1 MAKIGIRHP
10 VFSPI
15 LSITQGDI
23 PTYGTGI
30 ILGRMTKADEALN
43 YAEGS
48 LYADDVMAEYASLLT
63 GGTITV
69 GVDELT
75 IAKRATL
82 FGHSTSTVDEV
93 TTLFAAA
100 DDKPKPG
107 GFGFIKTLV
116 IDGVK
121 KYKAR
126 WYYKVVFRE
135 SQESTN
141 TANDS
146 ITFTDTEIVGT
157 ILPVF
162 NSDYG
167 DAVYEDTI
175 FDTEAAAKTYID
187 TMANLP
193 QNASI
198 RSIRPNNRTVVLDNG
213 NSVTVTDKT
222 DSANT
227 TGSSDKTE
235 TTEETTAT
243 PNIIGGGT
251 KSGK

>member
-15 LSITQGDI
+15 TTETQGDT

-30 ILGRMTKADEALN
+30 ILGKMTRADENLN

-48 LYADDVMAEYASLLT
+48 LYADDVMAEYASILT

-75 IAKRATL
+75 LAKRATL
-82 FGHSTSTVDEV
+82 FGHSTSTTGQV

-100 DDKPKPG
+100 DDKSKPG
-107 GFGFIKTLV
+107 GFGFVKTLV

-121 KYKAR
+121 MYKAR

-135 SQESTN
+135 SQESSN

-157 ILPVF
+157 IIPVF

-167 DAVYEDTI
+167 DAVYEDTV
-175 FDTEAAAKTYID
+175 FDTESAAKAYID
-187 TMANLP
+187 DMANLP

-198 RSIRPNNRTVVLDNG
+198 RSIRPNTRTVVLENG
-213 NSVTVTDKT
+213 DSVTVTDKT
-222 DSANT
+222 DSTA
-227 TGSSDKTE
+227 DKTE

>member
-15 LSITQGDI
+15 TAENQGDS

-30 ILGRMTKADEALN
+30 ILGKMTRADENLN
-43 YAEGS
+43 YAEGT
-48 LYADDVMAEYASLLT
+48 LYADDVIAEYASILT

-75 IAKRATL
+75 LAKRATL
-82 FGHSTSTVDEV
+82 FGHSTSTTGNV

-100 DDKPKPG
+100 DDKSKPG

-135 SQESTN
+135 SQESSN
-141 TANDS
+141 TANES
-146 ITFTDTEIVGT
+146 ISFTDTEIVGT

-175 FDTEAAAKTYID
+175 YESESDAKTYID

-193 QNASI
+193 ANASV
-198 RSIRPNNRTVVLDNG
+198 RSVRPSTRTVVLENG
-213 NSVTVTDKT
+213 DSVTTTDKEDEST
-222 DSANT
+222 DKA
-227 TGSSDKTE
+227 E
-235 TTEETTAT
+235 TTEETAAT
-243 PNIIGGGT
+243 PKIIGGST
-251 KSGK
+251 KNSK

>member
-15 LSITQGDI
+15 TTETQGDT

-30 ILGRMTKADEALN
+30 ILGKMTKADENLN

-48 LYADDVMAEYASLLT
+48 LYADDVMAEYASILT

-75 IAKRATL
+75 LAKRATL

-100 DDKPKPG
+100 DDKSKPG

-157 ILPVF
+157 IIPVF

-175 FDTEAAAKTYID
+175 FNTEAAAKTYID

-193 QNASI
+193 ANAPV
-198 RSIRPNNRTVVLDNG
+198 RSIRPDNRTVVLENG
-213 NSVTVTDKT
+213 DSVTVTDKT
-222 DSANT
+222 DST
-227 TGSSDKTE
+227 TDKTE
-235 TTEETTAT
+235 TTTEETTAT

-251 KSGK
+251 KTSK

>member
-15 LSITQGDI
+15 TTETQGDI

-30 ILGRMTKADEALN
+30 ILGKMTKADENLN
-43 YAEGS
+43 YAEGT
-48 LYADDVMAEYASLLT
+48 LYADDVIAEYASILT

-75 IAKRATL
+75 LAKRATL

-100 DDKPKPG
+100 DDKSKPG

-135 SQESTN
+135 STESSS
-141 TANDS
+141 TANES

-175 FDTEAAAKTYID
+175 FPTEAAAKAYID
-187 TMANLP
+187 DMANLP
-193 QNASI
+193 ANAPI
-198 RSIRPNNRTVVLDNG
+198 RSIRPDNRTVVLENG
-213 NSVTVTDKT
+213 DSVTVTDKT
-222 DSANT
+222 DSAN

-251 KSGK
+251 KTSK